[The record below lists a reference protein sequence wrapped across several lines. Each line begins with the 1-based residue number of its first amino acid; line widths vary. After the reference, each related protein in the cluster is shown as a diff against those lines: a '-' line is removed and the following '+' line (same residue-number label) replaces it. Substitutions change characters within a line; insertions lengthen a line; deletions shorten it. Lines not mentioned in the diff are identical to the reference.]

1 MKVIVNGEEKEI
13 PEGLTVVGL
22 LNKLGI
28 GKERVALEL
37 NLDIVPKSRF
47 AETVLNDGDRVE
59 IVSFVGGG

>member
-22 LNKLGI
+22 LNKLII
-28 GKERVALEL
+28 GKERVAVEL
-37 NLDIVPKSRF
+37 NLDIVPNSRF
-47 AETVLNDGDRVE
+47 AETVLKDGDRIE